1 MDSLKRSIILITA
14 LLLAV
19 AQGAWAQVVVSSE
32 SELNT
37 AVGTDDVTSIVL
49 AADVLLSSYLDI
61 DGKTLSINLHGHKL
75 YRSISGDYSS
85 TGHVIYVHNNAKLT
99 LTNSEDKGSSI
110 EGGKALN
117 GGAMFI
123 EPGSTVIASNVTF
136 QGNSASEHGGAIWN
150 AGSFTATGCTF
161 TNNTAND
168 VGGFYNAIADNTYCG
183 TATFTNCTFSGN
195 NSSVSGGALANA
207 TGGTT
212 MTLNNCT
219 ITGNTAGTNGSAV
232 WNGGT
237 LTVIGGTITG
247 NTCGNADKGGAV
259 YQLYGTLN
267 MSGNPVVKE
276 NTKNGVASNL
286 YLAEGMKISVTGPFT
301 TGAEIGLTPHPD
313 NFYMTTGFVQNN
325 PGTVPDNVFTSDV
338 EGYRFSTFEGEVVSV
353 QAAETMDVKYL
364 SEDGTELTQTG
375 CYKVSRLSDGPVVV
389 LANGWYVVDEDRTF
403 SHRITI
409 VGKVYLILTDNH
421 TLNAKSGVYVPSNS
435 TFTVF
440 GQSNGPEAG
449 MLDADA
455 RALGTYAGIGGNEGN
470 PSSGPINI
478 HGGVVIGRG
487 GPDIDKPVNGA
498 AGIGSASSGI
508 CHPITITGGAVMG
521 YGSKYGAGIGSGFSG
536 ICEGITIKG
545 GAVLGFGDEGA
556 GIGSGACGFL
566 HPVSGSAT
574 FPNEFYSIS
583 IDGGDVAAWSG
594 SGAGI
599 GGGSSSK
606 YGSSHDGLAGN
617 IYIRG
622 GTVTAMVF
630 ESLNNDSRYNQAI
643 GHGMYVE
650 EEMMGESFLYA
661 NAQVRATSD
670 VNNSNPPLLPAGIR
684 ANVLTLYQPEG
695 SGVLNNYKTVIIRPC
710 DHPGVT
716 EGGTCPYCGK
726 TATSSSVSF
735 EDASDN
741 RTLINSHK
749 GETVN
754 AALNGRTLWKDG
766 SWNTL
771 CLPFDL
777 ESLTGTPLEGATIK
791 ALIGA
796 TFSNGVLTLT
806 FGEAVTTLEAGKPY
820 IVKWNAG
827 TDITNPV
834 FKGVTIK
841 ETTANVSVDGV
852 TFGGSFNPVSLTAND
867 KTTLFLGPDNQLY
880 YPTSALDINAFR
892 GYFKVIGINPNAVSS
907 FVMDAGEKTVTEVLE
922 IDE

>member
-1 MDSLKRSIILITA
+1 MRKRLFLIST
-14 LLLAV
+14 LLLTAV
-19 AQGAWAQVVVSSE
+19 QIIWAQTVIPVRVDNAAD
-32 SELNT
+32 LAT
-37 AVGTDDVTSIVL
+37 AVQTDNADIVL
-49 AADVLLSSYLDI
+49 GADIQLESYLDI
-61 DGKTLSINLHGHKL
+61 DGKTVTIDLKGFTLSRNIEGNPA
-75 YRSISGDYSS
+75 SD
-85 TGHVIYVHNNAKLT
+85 GHVIYVQHAAKLT
-99 LTNSEDKGSSI
+99 LLNSTGTGSV

-123 EPGSTVIASNVTF
+123 GPGSTVIASNVTF
-136 QGNSASEHGGAIWN
+136 QNNTAGEHGGAIWN
-150 AGSFTATGCTF
+150 SGTLTATGCTF
-161 TNNTAND
+161 TSNTAGD
-168 VGGFYNAIADNTYCG
+168 VGGIYNAVAGNTYCG
-183 TATFTNCTFSGN
+183 TATLTDCKFTNNT
-195 NSSVSGGALANA
+195 SSTSGGALANA
-207 TGGTT
+207 QGNTT

-219 ITGNTAGTNGSAV
+219 LTGNMAGTNGSAV

-237 LTVIGGTITG
+237 LIVSGGSITG

-259 YQLYGTLN
+259 YQLYGTLK
-267 MSGNPVVKE
+267 MSGNPVVKD

-325 PGTVPDNVFTSDV
+325 PGTDPDNVFTSDV
-338 EGYRFSTFEGEVVSV
+338 EGYRFSTFEGDVVRV
-353 QAAETMDVKYL
+353 QEAATMDVQYL
-364 SEDGTELTQTG
+364 SEEGTMLTQTG
-375 CYKVSRLSDGPVVV
+375 CYKVSQLSDGPAVV
-389 LANGWYVVDEDRTF
+389 LANGWYVVDDDKTF
-403 SHRITI
+403 NRRITI
-409 VGKVYLILTDNH
+409 VGNVYLILTDNH
-421 TLNAKSGVYVPSNS
+421 TLTAKSGVYVPSNS

-455 RALGTYAGIGGNEGN
+455 KALGAYAGIGGNEGN
-470 PSSGPINI
+470 PNSGPINI
-478 HGGVVIGRG
+478 HGGVVISRG

-508 CHPITITGGAVMG
+508 CHPITITGGSVAG

-566 HPVSGSAT
+566 HPVSGYET
-574 FPNEFYSIS
+574 FPDQFYSIT

-617 IYIRG
+617 IYING
-622 GTVTAMVF
+622 GTVMAMVF
-630 ESLNNDSRYNQAI
+630 MSLNNDSKYNQAI
-643 GHGMYVE
+643 GHGDNVSQ
-650 EEMMGESFLYA
+650 EMMGEYRLYD
-661 NAQVRATSD
+661 NAQVRATSN
-670 VNNSNPPLLPAGIR
+670 VNESNPPLLPAGIR
-684 ANVLTLYQPEG
+684 ENVLTLYRPQG
-695 SGVLNNYKTVIIRPC
+695 SSGVMNNYKTVIIRPC

-716 EGGTCPYCGK
+716 VGDPCPYCGT

-741 RTLINSHK
+741 SALIGSHP

-754 AALNGRTLWKDG
+754 VALNGRTLWKDG

-777 ESLTGTPLEGATIK
+777 ASFPDTPLEGATVK
-791 ALIGA
+791 ALTGA
-796 TFSNGVLTLT
+796 TFTDGVLTLT
-806 FGEAVTTLEAGKPY
+806 FGNTVTAIEAGKPY
-820 IVKWNAG
+820 LVKWESGENI
-827 TDITNPV
+827 TDPV
-834 FKGVTIK
+834 FNSVRIRNTATN
-841 ETTANVSVDGV
+841 TTVGNV
-852 TFGGSFNPVSLTAND
+852 TFSGTYGPYSLSAGD
-867 KTTLFLGPDNQLY
+867 KTKLYLGADNKLY
-880 YPTSALDINAFR
+880 RATTSLNVNAFH
-892 GYFKVIGINPNAVSS
+892 GYFILDSNIDLNTVNSC
-907 FVMDAGEKTVTEVLE
+907 VMNFGDTVATN
-922 IDE
+922 